1 MEFAISIPQV
11 SSTPDRIERFLRRAE
26 ELPFVAAW
34 CMDQVIG
41 TAPELESVSTQAF
54 AAGVTTRLRLG
65 IAVLIIAQRNPVDL
79 AKALSSVDV
88 LSKGRLVV
96 GVGMGHGTRY
106 YPAFGLAPEGRVAR
120 FRENLEIMKRL
131 WTEERVSFNG
141 RFARLE
147 AVAMQPKPVQ
157 KPHPPIWFGG
167 RAEAALRRAVE
178 LGDGYIGAGSTPLD
192 TFLEDI
198 RQLPADFPKAKR
210 VYLTFGDDLARVR
223 QWFATVYGKP
233 DMADQVVV
241 YGSPQ
246 QIAGQL
252 VRLKNAGIKH
262 VLLNP
267 VIDEE
272 EQMERL
278 CEDVIHRV

>member
-11 SSTPDRIERFLRRAE
+11 NSTPDRIERFLRRAE

-41 TAPELESVSTQAF
+41 TAPELESVSTLAF

-147 AVAMQPKPVQ
+147 AVPMQPKPVQ